1 MKSKKLYL
9 WILILSIAGTL
20 FAGTLAYRKYVQNV
34 CSFRESCPIFLGQPV
49 CIYGFIIFL
58 ALLVLSLLVYS
69 ICNSTPRCIHGGC
82 SVFGLFCNPRG
93 FLYTVA
99 HWRIHAGIAQLRVGI
114 RGICCS
120 VRAQHIRIQNEIGDF
135 SNSTI
140 ASYQNGQVNR
150 MLLWL
155 NSSFQDRK

>member
-58 ALLVLSLLVYS
+58 ALLVLSLLVYRLQKPAFAIALLVVS
-69 ICNSTPRCIHGGC
+69 MVGVLFSGYFAIQEVFFTLWPIGGYTLVLPSC
-82 SVFGLFCNPRG
+82 VWGFVVF
-93 FLYTVA
+93 VA
-99 HWRIHAGIAQLRVGI
+99 VFVLNIFA
-114 RGICCS
+114 
-120 VRAQHIRIQNEIGDF
+120 
-135 SNSTI
+135 
-140 ASYQNGQVNR
+140 YR
-150 MLLWL
+150 M
-155 NSSFQDRK
+155 K